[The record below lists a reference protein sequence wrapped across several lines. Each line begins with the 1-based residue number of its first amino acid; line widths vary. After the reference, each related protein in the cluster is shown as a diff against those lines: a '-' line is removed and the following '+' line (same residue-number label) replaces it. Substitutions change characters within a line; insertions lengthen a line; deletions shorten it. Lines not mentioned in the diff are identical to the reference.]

1 MDKVAAL
8 SVPDTENANDNSDD
22 NNIIFTIKDT
32 KVYIPVVRFSARDN
46 KKLSK
51 LFSKVFEIYHFIGIN
66 IKQKVIIKI
75 RETDLDIFSDQ
86 IV

>member
-8 SVPDTENANDNSDD
+8 SVAGTENANDNSDD

-51 LFSKVFEIYHFIGIN
+51 LFSKVFEISFYWN
-66 IKQKVIIKI
+66 KYKTKADNKNT
-75 RETDLDIFSDQ
+75 RN
-86 IV
+86 